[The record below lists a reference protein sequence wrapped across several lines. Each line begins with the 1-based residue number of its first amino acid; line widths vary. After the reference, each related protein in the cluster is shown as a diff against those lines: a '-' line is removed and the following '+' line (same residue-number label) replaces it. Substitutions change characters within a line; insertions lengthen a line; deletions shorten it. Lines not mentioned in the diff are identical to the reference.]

1 MPSTMWGGWSATAG
15 NFADPENHP
24 FYSDNGG
31 TLQPMFSD
39 NPAGIAYGINNANTA
54 VGVLGGIG
62 SSPDLVA
69 RTGANSTAVG
79 SYRGLGQ
86 AFAAIW
92 NGSSYAENILPPL
105 IAGDTTTNGAFG
117 ISTNGAVVGQS
128 EGLADI
134 STYSGSA
141 WTTTNLNT
149 LVANR
154 GTWNLQAANGI
165 SQNGNYI
172 VGFGTVTSGGPVHAF
187 LLAAATPEPS
197 TLLLAAVGLVGV
209 LAHAWRKQ
217 VAGEHSQRKF
227 APLPVGL
234 REERGVRA

>member
-1 MPSTMWGGWSATAG
+1 
-15 NFADPENHP
+15 
-24 FYSDNGG
+24 
-31 TLQPMFSD
+31 MFSD

-134 STYSGSA
+134 STYSGIA

-209 LAHAWRKQ
+209 LAHAWRK
-217 VAGEHSQRKF
+217 RK
-227 APLPVGL
+227 
-234 REERGVRA
+234 